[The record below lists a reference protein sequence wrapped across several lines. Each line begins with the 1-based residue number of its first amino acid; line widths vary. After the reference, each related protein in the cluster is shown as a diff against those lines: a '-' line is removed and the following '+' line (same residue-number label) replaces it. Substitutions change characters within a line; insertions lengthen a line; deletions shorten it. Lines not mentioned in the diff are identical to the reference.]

1 MSKILANLNP
11 KQQEAVI
18 YNEGPILVFAGAG
31 TGKTRTLTHRIA
43 YLIEEE
49 GISPEHILAITF
61 TNKATKEMRERLEQ
75 MLDDSY
81 KKVTISTFHAFCVQV
96 LRRYAQLLDYQN
108 NFRIFDDNDQ
118 LRIVREI
125 LKEKNINKIILPPAS
140 AKKQINYYKT
150 FHTKPS
156 MDDINHDL
164 IVDLIKTYNKQLKFY
179 NAFDFQDL
187 LDKTLE
193 LFQKYPHVLE
203 QYQERYQYILVDEFQ
218 DTDIIQ
224 YNIIKMM
231 AEKYKNIFVVG
242 DDDQSI
248 YGFRG
253 TNYENMNLFQR
264 DFPDFKKIHL
274 EQNYRSSQAILDI
287 SNKLISHNEY
297 REEKALFSERE
308 GKKSDVILRQVDDEK
323 DEATY
328 AIGLVKRLKDEGYNY
343 SDIAIL
349 YRNSSL
355 SRNFETEAIAN
366 SIPYKIYGGYS
377 FTERAEIKDAVAY
390 LRLLL
395 DDDQLSFE
403 RIYNRPLRGVGK
415 VTYDKIAAFLDE
427 DPSIANAIDKS
438 KDLLR
443 IDIFENLLKLKD
455 TVLKYRDLLEKQD
468 IQVLFNNYLTEVG
481 YFEYLTEKL
490 EDEDKIQNVLELK
503 SILVELEEDQIFN
516 SNRERLVGLFDYVV
530 LTESKNKKE
539 QGEKDELLLSTIHS
553 VKGLEFKVVIL
564 TAIENGILPYGYV
577 SNLTIQELE
586 EERRVAYVAITR
598 AKEKVYLTHT
608 QRRLSMGRGRMNIIP
623 SIFLQDIFDSVK
635 EANILNRE
643 KRNQIR
649 EDRDKFN
656 VGDKVSHKTFGTGII
671 VSINANYGQIAFSG
685 GKGIKKIFLS
695 PKFLTI
701 I

>member
-1 MSKILANLNP
+1 
-11 KQQEAVI
+11 
-18 YNEGPILVFAGAG
+18 
-31 TGKTRTLTHRIA
+31 
-43 YLIEEE
+43 
-49 GISPEHILAITF
+49 
-61 TNKATKEMRERLEQ
+61 
-75 MLDDSY
+75 
-81 KKVTISTFHAFCVQV
+81 
-96 LRRYAQLLDYQN
+96 
-108 NFRIFDDNDQ
+108 
-118 LRIVREI
+118 
-125 LKEKNINKIILPPAS
+125 
-140 AKKQINYYKT
+140 
-150 FHTKPS
+150 
-156 MDDINHDL
+156 
-164 IVDLIKTYNKQLKFY
+164 
-179 NAFDFQDL
+179 
-187 LDKTLE
+187 
-193 LFQKYPHVLE
+193 
-203 QYQERYQYILVDEFQ
+203 
-218 DTDIIQ
+218 
-224 YNIIKMM
+224 MM

-297 REEKALFSERE
+297 REEKELFSERE